1 MTGNKF
7 NRSDIFKL
15 LRIVWLKKTS
25 VIKSCTIAA
34 LVAVGIAFSIP
45 KTFQSTVVLAPE
57 FNNAG
62 GNNSF
67 SSLASFAGIDLS
79 GMNSEDALYPEL
91 YPQIVSSTE
100 FMDELMQMNVKSQD
114 GVVDTTL
121 FSYISAFQE
130 KAWWT
135 YIYEFPNKLYRMVF
149 PKKKNPGAGGSG
161 TEVLPYKV
169 YSESQISVIN
179 KLRKMINCSVDV
191 GNNVVTINANMQDP
205 VISAQVANKVADL
218 LQEKVTLYRTNKS
231 QKDFD
236 YSNMLYEEA
245 KQNYHNKQDE
255 YYRYLDKHALGTAL
269 NTVRAKEDRM
279 KDEVELAYTVYCQV
293 AQQRELSKAKVQ
305 EVTPV
310 FSVLQPAVV
319 PVLPVSPQKMFIL
332 VAFVFLTFFGH
343 VVWIIYESK
352 IKALFKKNKNE

>member
-1 MTGNKF
+1 MSGNKI
-7 NRSDIFKL
+7 NRSDVFKL

-25 VIKSCTIAA
+25 VIKSCTVAA
-34 LVAVGIAFSIP
+34 VVAVGIAFSIP
-45 KTFQSTVVLAPE
+45 RTYQSTVVLAPE
-57 FNNAG
+57 FNNSG
-62 GNNSF
+62 GKNSI
-67 SSLASFAGIDLS
+67 SSLASFAGIDLA

-100 FMDELMQMNVKSQD
+100 FMDELMQMNVTSQD

-121 FSYISAFQE
+121 FSYISAFQA
-130 KAWWT
+130 KAWWVH
-135 YIYEFPNKLYRMVF
+135 IYEFPNKLYRMVF
-149 PKKKNPGAGGSG
+149 PKKKNTATGGSG
-161 TEVLPYKV
+161 AEVLPYKV
-169 YSESQISVIN
+169 YSESQISAIN

-205 VISAQVANKVADL
+205 IISAQVANKVAEL
-218 LQEKVTLYRTNKS
+218 LQERVTIYRTTKS

-236 YSNMLYEEA
+236 YSNMIYEEA
-245 KQNYHNKQDE
+245 KQDYHNKQDE
-255 YYRYLDKHALGTAL
+255 YYRYLDRHALGTAL

-279 KDEVELAYTVYCQV
+279 KDEVELAYTVFCQV
-293 AQQRELSKAKVQ
+293 AQQREVAKAKVQ

-319 PVLPVSPQKMFIL
+319 PILPVSPQKMFIL

-352 IKALFKKNKNE
+352 IKSLFKKRKNE